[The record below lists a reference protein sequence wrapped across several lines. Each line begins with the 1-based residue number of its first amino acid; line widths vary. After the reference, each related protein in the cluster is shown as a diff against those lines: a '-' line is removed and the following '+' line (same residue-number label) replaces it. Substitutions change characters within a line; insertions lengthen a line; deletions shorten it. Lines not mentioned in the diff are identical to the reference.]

1 MSSAP
6 PPVPKKQRQ
15 FPCKD
20 CGADLVFAPGTDCL
34 KCPYCGAENQIEP
47 SPADTLV
54 RELDFVATLN
64 NLSHEAP
71 TRDALTVKCD
81 ACGAESEFAG
91 DVVAD
96 HCPFCGKA
104 IVATAQSKKQ
114 IRPGALLPFHITRQ
128 QAAQAFRGWVS
139 GLWFAPNALAKT
151 AERSAIDGAYIPAW
165 TYDASTFSRYTGQRG
180 DDYWDTETYTERDAN
195 GNTVTRTRQVR
206 RTRWSYVSGHVANPF
221 DDVLVLAS
229 RSLPPKIAQRLEP
242 WDLQNLQPYRD
253 EYLSG
258 FVCESYQIDL
268 RQGFDEAK
276 AIMDSYIRQSIIR
289 DIGGDHQRIS
299 SVDTQY
305 NDITFKHTLLPLWI
319 SAYRFDERVFRFLVN
334 ARTGEVQGER
344 PYSWQKILLLVLAI
358 LAGVIGIILIVQGQ
372 TR

>member
-1 MSSAP
+1 MSSASP
-6 PPVPKKQRQ
+6 AASKQRQ

-34 KCPYCGAENQIEP
+34 KCPYCGAENRIAP
-47 SPADTLV
+47 SADDVPVL
-54 RELDFVATLN
+54 ELDFVATLN
-64 NLSHEAP
+64 NLVDEAP
-71 TRDALTVKCD
+71 MRDALTVKCVS
-81 ACGAESEFAG
+81 CGAESEFAG

-96 HCPFCGKA
+96 HCPFCGA
-104 IVATAQSKKQ
+104 GIVATAESKKQ
-114 IRPGALLPFHITRQ
+114 IRPGALLPFAVTRE
-128 QAAQAFRGWVS
+128 QAAGAFRAWVS
-139 GLWFAPNALAKT
+139 GLWFAPSSLAKT
-151 AERSAIDGAYIPAW
+151 AERSRIDGAYIPAW
-165 TYDASTFSRYTGQRG
+165 TYDSNTISAYTGQRG

-206 RTRWSYVSGHVANPF
+206 KTRWRYVSGTVFNPF

-258 FVCESYQIDL
+258 FICESYQVDL
-268 RQGFDEAK
+268 RQGFEEARG
-276 AIMDSYIRQSIIR
+276 IMDGYIRQSIVR

-305 NDITFKHTLLPLWI
+305 NDITFKHALLPVWI
-319 SAYRFDERVFRFLVN
+319 SAYRFENRVFRFLVN

-344 PYSWQKILLLVLAI
+344 PYSWIKIALLVVLI
-358 LAGVIGIILIVQGQ
+358 LAGVAAVMLLVNM
-372 TR
+372 R